1 MRPGTYAIP
10 PDNPFVGAREFQGS
24 PLDATKVRTEFW
36 AIGLRNPWRM
46 AFDSATGRL
55 WCADVGQNLY
65 EEINVIVRGGNYG
78 WDDREGNFPFRSRD
92 RVQLVA
98 TAAAVASFGV
108 DPTTGDILLASLLN
122 RQLLQFVAGSGR
134 Q

>member
-1 MRPGTYAIP
+1 M
-10 PDNPFVGAREFQGS
+10 
-24 PLDATKVRTEFW
+24 
-36 AIGLRNPWRM
+36 
-46 AFDSATGRL
+46 
-55 WCADVGQNLY
+55 
-65 EEINVIVRGGNYG
+65 
-78 WDDREGNFPFRSRD
+78 
-92 RVQLVA
+92 QLVA

>member
-1 MRPGTYAIP
+1 
-10 PDNPFVGAREFQGS
+10 
-24 PLDATKVRTEFW
+24 
-36 AIGLRNPWRM
+36 M